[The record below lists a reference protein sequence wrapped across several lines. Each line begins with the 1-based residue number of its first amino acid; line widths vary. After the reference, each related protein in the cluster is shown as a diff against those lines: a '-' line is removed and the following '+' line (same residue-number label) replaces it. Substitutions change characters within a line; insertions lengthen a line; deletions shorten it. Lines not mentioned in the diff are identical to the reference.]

1 VTWTLTLPRDV
12 TKEIRA
18 LLPTWLACAVVL
30 ALVAVLDQPRAYVAG
45 VLACGFGAIALG
57 ALSTGHE
64 YTHRTLTLLLSQ
76 PSSRARIFLVKFGV
90 LTGMLLMLGTLAF
103 GVLSNPAELNAAFAD
118 YWKLN
123 WARSTVLFLPL
134 LCGLCVAPLLTM
146 LCRNPLAGVV
156 FTTVVPASMWVVSK
170 AFALTQY
177 GWIATDAPDIDGFT
191 RTVFWWGMVGF
202 CMVAALFDWLVF
214 MRLEAID
221 GRDPEMHRPRWL
233 GGRATTLTAV
243 AADDARQTRDGHP
256 LWLLAKKELRL
267 QQMTIVIA
275 ALYTAGWVLVSA
287 LAYMVPGWDEPPLAA
302 VSVLYGALLALLI
315 GSLASAEE
323 RHFGTLEWQLLLPL
337 ASGTQW
343 IVKAG
348 VTLGMAM
355 LLSFA
360 LPALLSVGDMR
371 PNPVHAGVIILL
383 TTGSLYVS
391 SLCTSGLRALVLSV
405 AIVFGVTVLVGFL
418 FSARVAAP
426 DLFDGRWPWIFVTVL
441 VTGVLALALRFAL
454 ENHRS
459 AKQGAKRVFQQVM
472 WMAGALTLG
481 ATVLSVVAMFRA

>member
-1 VTWTLTLPRDV
+1 VTWIAPPPDV
-12 TKEIRA
+12 LKEIRA

-30 ALVAVLDQPRAYVAG
+30 MVVTVLGQPRAYVAG
-45 VLACGFGAIALG
+45 VLACGFGAITLG
-57 ALSTGHE
+57 ALSFGHE

-76 PSSRARIFLVKFGV
+76 PSSRARVFLVKFGV
-90 LTGMLLMLGTLAF
+90 LIGMLLTLGALAF
-103 GVLSNPAELNAAFAD
+103 GVLSNPGELHADFAD

-123 WARSTVLFLPL
+123 WARSTVVFLPL
-134 LCGLCVAPLLTM
+134 LCGLCIAPLLTM

-156 FTTVVPASMWVVSK
+156 FTTVVPASLWVVSK
-170 AFALTQY
+170 AFALTKY
-177 GWIATDAPDIDGFT
+177 GLMAPDATDIDRFT
-191 RTVFWWGMVGF
+191 RTVFWWGVVGL
-202 CMVAALFDWLVF
+202 CMVAALFDWRVF

-233 GGRATTLTAV
+233 GGRTTTLTAISV
-243 AADDARQTRDGHP
+243 GDARQPRDRRP

-267 QQMTIVIA
+267 QHMTLVIA
-275 ALYTAGWVLVSA
+275 ALYTVGWVVVSA

-323 RHFGTLEWQLLLPL
+323 RHFGTLEWQMLLPL
-337 ASGTQW
+337 ATGTQW
-343 IVKAG
+343 MVKAG
-348 VTLGMAM
+348 VTLGLAT

-360 LPALLSVGDMR
+360 LPALLSIGDMR
-371 PNPVHAGVIILL
+371 PKALHAGVIILM

-426 DLFDGRWPWIFVTVL
+426 GLFDGRWPAILVGVVL
-441 VTGVLALALRFAL
+441 AGVLALALRFAL
-454 ENHRS
+454 ENHRC
-459 AKQGAKRVFQQVM
+459 AKQGAARVFQQVM
-472 WMAGALTLG
+472 WMAGTLTVG
-481 ATVLSVVAMFRA
+481 VTILSVVAMFGA